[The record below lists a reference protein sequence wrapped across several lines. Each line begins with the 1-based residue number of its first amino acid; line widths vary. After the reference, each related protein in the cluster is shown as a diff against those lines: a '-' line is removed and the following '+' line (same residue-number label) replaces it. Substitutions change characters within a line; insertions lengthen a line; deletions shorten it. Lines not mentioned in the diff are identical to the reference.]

1 LAASLS
7 QSGLQVLLDDRA
19 GVSPGVRFKDA
30 ELLGMPVI
38 VIAGRGVANGVLEVR
53 DRLAGTTTEVAI
65 ADAPQRVLA
74 LARGVA

>member
-1 LAASLS
+1 M
-7 QSGLQVLLDDRA
+7 
-19 GVSPGVRFKDA
+19 F
-30 ELLGMPVI
+30 
-38 VIAGRGVANGVLEVR
+38 EVR